1 MKKLIV
7 FLLCAL
13 LLCGC
18 GKTET
23 APESTA
29 PATEP
34 APEIKLEPLCDGKT
48 LKVLAIGNSFS
59 NNTMENL
66 YDIAVAEGITDVT
79 LGRLYIGS
87 CSLQMHGAN
96 ALADA
101 PAYTYYKTTNGLWD
115 TSKNV
120 TLLQALQEESWDII
134 TMQQN
139 SGNSGQPATYD
150 GHLERLIDYVN
161 QNKTNPDAKFVW
173 HMTWA
178 YQADSTHKAFS
189 NYGCSQEL
197 MYKAIVDATQQKIL
211 TNDAFCAVIPA
222 GTAVQNARTSLL
234 GDTLTADGFHLNN
247 MGKLIA
253 SYTWYAVLVG
263 KPLEKISLVQFPN
276 VALTEQTKA
285 IVIESVNNAL
295 RTPYAVTE
303 STHTA

>member
-1 MKKLIV
+1 MKKLII

-13 LLCGC
+13 LLWGC
-18 GKTET
+18 GKTTTEPT
-23 APESTA
+23 
-29 PATEP
+29 TEP
-34 APEIKLEPLCDGKT
+34 APEVALEPLCDGKT

-59 NNTMENL
+59 NNTMEHL
-66 YDIAVAEGITDVT
+66 YDIAIAEGMTDVT

-87 CSLQMHGAN
+87 CSLLMH
-96 ALADA
+96 ADNVMNDK
-101 PAYTYYKTTNGLWD
+101 PAYTYYKNTIGLWEK
-115 TSKNV
+115 TEEV
-120 TLLQALQEESWDII
+120 TLLHGLLDEDWDII
-134 TMQQN
+134 TLQQN
-139 SGNSGQPATYD
+139 SGDSGKPESYEGFLQIV
-150 GHLERLIDYVN
+150 LDYVN
-161 QNKTNPDAKFVW
+161 QNKTNPDAKLVW

-178 YQADSTHKAFS
+178 YQGDSTHKAFPA
-189 NYGCSQEL
+189 YGSSQEM

-234 GDTLTADGFHLNN
+234 GDTLTADGYHLNN

-253 SYTWYAVLVG
+253 SYTWYAVLAG

-276 VALTEQTKA
+276 VVLTDQTKA

>member
-1 MKKLIV
+1 MKKRIAII
-7 FLLCAL
+7 LCAL

-34 APEIKLEPLCDGKT
+34 APELDLEPLCDGKT

-59 NNTMENL
+59 NNTMEHL

-87 CSLQMHGAN
+87 CSLQMHGTN

-115 TSKNV
+115 KTENA
-120 TLLQALQEESWDII
+120 TLLQALQDESWDII

-139 SGNSGQPATYD
+139 SGNSGQPASYD
-150 GHLERLIDYVN
+150 GYLERLIDYVN

-178 YQADSTHKAFS
+178 YQGDSDHKAFAD
-189 NYGCSQEL
+189 YGCSQDL

-222 GTAVQNARTSLL
+222 GTAVQNARTSYF
-234 GDTLTADGFHLNN
+234 GDNLTKDGYHLNEL
-247 MGKLIA
+247 GKVIA

-263 KPLEKISLVQFPN
+263 KPLEKISIVRFPH
-276 VALTEQTKA
+276 VALTEENKA
-285 IVIESVNNAL
+285 IVMESVNNAL
-295 RTPYAVTE
+295 RTPYAVTN
-303 STHTA
+303 SAYTG